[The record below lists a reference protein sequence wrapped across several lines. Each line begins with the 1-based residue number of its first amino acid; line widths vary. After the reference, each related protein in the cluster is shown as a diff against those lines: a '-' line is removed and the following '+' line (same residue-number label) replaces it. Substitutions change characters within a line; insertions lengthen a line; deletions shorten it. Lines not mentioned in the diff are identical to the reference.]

1 MSHACVP
8 WREEG
13 GRVVRREPIVAV
25 ATLCLLNAFV
35 VMAGAAVVQLTPRR
49 ELALQPPSVAARAV
63 VTPAEG
69 IPAVGGTSA
78 PDGGTSASGGD
89 PGGPLPSPA
98 VLAARLAGP
107 MRMAGAPINAV
118 VIDPATRRVLYDQ
131 RSQLS
136 LVPASTTKIVT
147 TTAALAALGPDFRL
161 TTKVVSTAGGIVLVG
176 GGDPTLTTMAGG
188 AANGGYPK
196 YASLGDLAARTAAAL
211 KAAGQRRVRL
221 DYDTSL
227 YDRPRTAPGW
237 KPNYVPEGTVAPVTA
252 LAVDEGRDRP
262 NACEEN
268 ATAPRAADPPLAAA
282 QRFADALRR
291 YGIKA
296 RVGTQVVAPR
306 NAPRV
311 AAVRSPPLDALVEH
325 TLECSDNDLAEALA
339 RQVAIARHRPADFAG
354 ASRAV
359 QEVLAGLGV
368 AGGVQVQDGSGLS
381 VNNRIAP
388 AALARI
394 VALAASAG
402 HPELRAVITGMPVA
416 GFSGTLEDRFA
427 ADATLA
433 GAGAVRA
440 KTGTLSNVSTL
451 AGLAYDADGRL
462 LAFAFMVNDV
472 ASVDTARAALDRL
485 ASAVAG
491 CGCRG

>member
-1 MSHACVP
+1 MA
-8 WREEG
+8 
-13 GRVVRREPIVAV
+13 RREPIVTVIGREPILAV
-25 ATLCLLNAFV
+25 VTLCLLNAFV
-35 VMAGAAVVQLTPRR
+35 VVAGAAVVHLTPKR

-63 VTPAEG
+63 VTPG
-69 IPAVGGTSA
+69 TGVPAIGGGTST
-78 PDGGTSASGGD
+78 PGGGTSTPAGGD
-89 PGGPLPSPA
+89 GGPLPNPA

-107 MRMAGAPINAV
+107 MRAAGAPINAV
-118 VIDPATRRVLYDQ
+118 VIDPASRRVLYDQ
-131 RSQLS
+131 RSQLP
-136 LVPASTTKIVT
+136 LVPASTTKVAT
-147 TTAALAALGPDFRL
+147 TTAALAALGPDHQL

-176 GGDPTLTTMAGG
+176 GGDPTLTTMAGR
-188 AANGGYPK
+188 AADGGYPR
-196 YASLGDLAARTAAAL
+196 YASLADLAARTATAL
-211 KAAGQRRVRL
+211 KAAGRRRVRL

-227 YDRPRTAPGW
+227 YDGPRTAPGW
-237 KPNYVPEGTVAPVTA
+237 KPNYVPEGSVAPVTA
-252 LAVDEGRDRP
+252 LAVDEARDRQ

-268 ATAPRAADPPLAAA
+268 ATAPRSADPPLAAA
-282 QRFADALRR
+282 RRFADALAR
-291 YGIKA
+291 YGITA
-296 RVGTQVVAPR
+296 RVGAQVVAPK

-359 QEVLAGLGV
+359 QDVLAGLGV
-368 AGGVQVQDGSGLS
+368 GGGVQLQDGSGLS
-381 VNNRIAP
+381 VLNRITP

-394 VALAASAG
+394 IALAASDG

-416 GFSGTLEDRFA
+416 GFSGTLEDRYT
-427 ADATLA
+427 ADTTLA

-440 KTGTLSNVSTL
+440 KTGTLSAVSTL
-451 AGLAYDADGRL
+451 AGLAYDTDGRL

-472 ASVDTARAALDRL
+472 ASVDMARVALDRL